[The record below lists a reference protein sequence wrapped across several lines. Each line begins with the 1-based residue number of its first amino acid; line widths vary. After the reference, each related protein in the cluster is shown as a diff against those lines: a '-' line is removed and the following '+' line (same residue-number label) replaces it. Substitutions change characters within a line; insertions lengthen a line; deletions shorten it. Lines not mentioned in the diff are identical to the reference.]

1 MKQTAAT
8 LNEDLVTL
16 NKRVAWPLGRQ
27 YTVDSNVAGAVTQK
41 IYEAFMI
48 SLQDPEQVF
57 SKIELDDKTREVLIQ
72 NISKRMKEVTLKVC

>member
-27 YTVDSNVAGAVTQK
+27 YTADSNVAGAVTQK